1 MRYVSALEA
10 LFDQITIDLI
20 AARGEL
26 VRRTPARREDEPDAD
41 NPVVLFGH
49 PIDPLRSA
57 PAINQS
63 TLVTPEA
70 LRRLLETHSNG
81 IWANNPRDG
90 HHHLPDPAAPQPQ
103 PANPDGENRGKAS
116 ASARPAHLD
125 INEVD

>member
-1 MRYVSALEA
+1 M
-10 LFDQITIDLI
+10 
-20 AARGEL
+20 
-26 VRRTPARREDEPDAD
+26 EPDAD

-63 TLVTPEA
+63 ALVTPEA
-70 LRRLLETHSNG
+70 LRRLLGTHSNG
-81 IWANNPRDG
+81 IVANNPRDG
-90 HHHLPDPAAPQPQ
+90 HHHYPDPAAPQPQ
-103 PANPDGENRGKAS
+103 PANPNGENRGEAS